1 MQPTP
6 SDVVN
11 AIGLM
16 QKKIAYLEAQVTKV
30 RQKAVGLEV
39 RERLAARGRTPRLP
53 FEFRSQYGEDLAIH
67 DMLGETDRGFYIEAG
82 AFDGRSISVTWFL
95 DALGWDGL
103 LVEALPDRAESCR
116 RNRPNARVVHA
127 ALSKRGSSGTT
138 SFSAVE
144 GGDGPMHS
152 YLTTTFEH
160 QQSVAQSG
168 AGVRLINVPL
178 TSLDALLESHPT
190 PVERVDVA
198 VIDVEGGELDVLD
211 GFDLDRWKP
220 RILIIEDNAMGRDPR
235 LERWMAS
242 RPYDML
248 AWLMVNRVY
257 VRRGDTEITARLA
270 ALRSGEA

>member
-6 SDVVN
+6 TDILN
-11 AIGLM
+11 AIGQL
-16 QKKIAYLEAQVTKV
+16 QKNVAYLESQVLNL
-30 RQKAVGLEV
+30 RQKAAALEV
-39 RERLAARGRTPRLP
+39 RERLAARGKTTRLP
-53 FEFRSQYGEDLAIH
+53 FEFRSQFGEDLAIH
-67 DMLGETDRGFYIEAG
+67 DMLGEKDRGFYIEVG

-127 ALSKRGSSGTT
+127 ALGRRGSSGTT
-138 SFSAVE
+138 SFSIVE
-144 GGDGPMHS
+144 GGPGPMHS
-152 YLTTTFEH
+152 YLSTTFEH

-168 AGVRLINVPL
+168 ATVRLINVPL
-178 TSLDALLESHPT
+178 TTMDALLESHPT

-198 VIDVEGGELDVLD
+198 VIDVEGGELDLLD
-211 GFDLDRWKP
+211 GFDLERWKP
-220 RILIIEDNAMGRDPR
+220 RIMIIEDNSMGRDPR

-248 AWLMVNRVY
+248 AWIMVNRVY
-257 VRRGDTEITARLA
+257 VRRGDAEITARLA

>member
-6 SDVVN
+6 ADIVK
-11 AIGLM
+11 AIGLL
-16 QKKIAYLEAQVTKV
+16 QKKVADLESQIINV

-39 RERLAARGRTPRLP
+39 RERLAAQGRATRLP

-67 DMLGETDRGFYIEAG
+67 DMLGEKDRGFYIEVG

-103 LVEALPDRAESCR
+103 LVEALPDRAEACR

-127 ALSKRGSSGTT
+127 ALGRRGSSGTT

-152 YLTTTFEH
+152 YLSTTFEH
-160 QQSVAQSG
+160 QRSVAQSG
-168 AGVRLINVPL
+168 AAVRLINVPL
-178 TSLDALLESHPT
+178 TTMDALLESHPT
-190 PVERVDVA
+190 PVEQVDVA
-198 VIDVEGGELDVLD
+198 VIDVEGGELDLLD
-211 GFDLDRWKP
+211 GFDLERWKP
-220 RILIIEDNAMGRDPR
+220 RIMIIEDNSMGRDPR

-248 AWLMVNRVY
+248 AWIMVNRVY
-257 VRRGDTEITARLA
+257 VLRGDIEITARLA